1 MLTPKELSEV
11 ADTMHPV
18 LDELNTWITNDMI
31 GRLIKRF
38 NKYGKYMLTGT
49 DEWQSQVYKDAGGH
63 YEALLQKMQEMS
75 GKTEAEVKAI
85 FEDIGL
91 RAWSSDDAFY
101 VGQGLESISL
111 IGSERI
117 MNILSDTYRRTNGE
131 IKNFT
136 RSTALASQQRY
147 IKAMDAAHIRVMSG
161 AQSYTA
167 AVRDVVNELAEKQT
181 TVKYPS
187 GHVDTIETAV
197 FRAIRT
203 GTAQASGNMTLQGM
217 IEHDWDLIRVS
228 AHLGARYGDGGENP
242 GNHFWWQ
249 GKLYSRTGRT
259 PGYLLFEEATGYGT
273 GEGLCGWNCR
283 HSFGPGSPNFN
294 PYKEYDAEENKKAYE
309 LSQRQRKLERTIR
322 ADKLKVMGLREAVD
336 NAEDDKLKTML
347 SEDYEKASARLS
359 MHNAEYN
366 HLCES
371 NGLKRLS
378 ERISIAKWNRSEAMK
393 AVRAAQRYKKSSVN
407 VAKSENSGIIKPKI
421 EMPIEQRSVGRG
433 NPNAILT
440 YGVSLN
446 NRQQKILDSLTA
458 YDSFVVVSKKSVK
471 MSDLSALTA
480 ETGDE
485 FAMFTKGKTRLII
498 RGNQKSVN
506 VDFAKATELVKD
518 GYRWSGH
525 THPGTDFLSMQPSD
539 GDYQI
544 LKLFNQESSAIYN
557 SKGEFRIFNIKR
569 VI

>member
-91 RAWSSDDAFY
+91 RAWNSDDAFY

-197 FRAIRT
+197 LRAIRT

-294 PYKEYDAEENKKAYE
+294 PYKEYDAEENKKAYD

-336 NAEDDKLKTML
+336 NAENDKLKTML

-393 AVRAAQRYKKSSVN
+393 AAKKAQEHHKKWKKEIGADSLPDSLEKYYNVKYNNPKEYELIKGYSYAVKSAQISPLVGYDYYKG
-407 VAKSENSGIIKPKI
+407 VAKNIEDTFIGKFTSDGKEIKAFTPHFVNRTIGYTAEPHKS
-421 EMPIEQRSVGRG
+421 MRQGTPIEYSLEALTKGTVTNPRITNGDLRCTYYGENASV
-433 NPNAILT
+433 T
-440 YGVSLN
+440 F
-446 NRQQKILDSLTA
+446 SLT
-458 YDSFVVVSKKSVK
+458 DGKIVQCNLRSK
-471 MSDLSALTA
+471 
-480 ETGDE
+480 E
-485 FAMFTKGKTRLII
+485 
-498 RGNQKSVN
+498 
-506 VDFAKATELVKD
+506 
-518 GYRWSGH
+518 
-525 THPGTDFLSMQPSD
+525 
-539 GDYQI
+539 
-544 LKLFNQESSAIYN
+544 
-557 SKGEFRIFNIKR
+557 
-569 VI
+569 